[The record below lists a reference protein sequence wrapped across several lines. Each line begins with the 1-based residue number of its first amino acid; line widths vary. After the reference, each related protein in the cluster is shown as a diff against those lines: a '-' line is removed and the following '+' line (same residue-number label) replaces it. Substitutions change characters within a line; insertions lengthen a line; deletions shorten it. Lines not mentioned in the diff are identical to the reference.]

1 MIKLGSEAPD
11 FKLLSHL
18 ETEFSIKEFEG
29 VKNVMIVFYPLDWTY
44 T

>member
-11 FKLLSHL
+11 FKLLSHFGTECSL
-18 ETEFSIKEFEG
+18 REFSG
-29 VKNVMIVFYPLDWTY
+29 VKNVMIVFYPQDWTY